1 MIQLFPY
8 KCSAFIDLHYYLLKS
23 YFAPCIVPA
32 VGGWSDKQNKQTSC
46 LHETFTWEQM
56 GSKYRELVIRGT
68 RKNTLPYTVFQWEPG
83 HSGLPHWEH
92 HLWIK
97 DLKGWPCDYLRG
109 LQSEGRAHAS
119 DLREEHIRQALGR
132 ARIPIWLDWGT
143 GVNKVG
149 KGDGAGGNII

>member
-56 GSKYRELVIRGT
+56 GPGNKRNKEKHITVHSVSMRARAFRIASLRTSPLNKRPEGLAMWLSERTPVRGKST
-68 RKNTLPYTVFQWEPG
+68 CKR
-83 HSGLPHWEH
+83 
-92 HLWIK
+92 
-97 DLKGWPCDYLRG
+97 
-109 LQSEGRAHAS
+109 SEGGA
-119 DLREEHIRQALGR
+119 RQASPRKSEDPYMTGLGYR
-132 ARIPIWLDWGT
+132 CEQSWKRRRG
-143 GVNKVG
+143 
-149 KGDGAGGNII
+149 GAI